1 MIELEKIDDLL
12 VNSELA
18 KQLVPS
24 KFKFTSHQGRI
35 RRQKLLMGA
44 KELSKTK
51 AISEISLA
59 DICQEA
65 DIPRASAY
73 HFFPN
78 VDSIFLAL
86 RFLNAIELLEGIK
99 DVDVNNYERWQ
110 GYLTAMVDKGVRLLN
125 DDPTKAK
132 LVYEAN
138 TPDFEGELY
147 GDKIEFQVIK
157 IFYDNLSSRYN
168 IIDYDRIKS
177 ISLIAYS
184 VINAIFTIS
193 YRQYGYITEYYRQ
206 EAITACIAY
215 LRSYLPETL
224 TRKDRKIH
232 AI

>member
-1 MIELEKIDDLL
+1 MIELDKIDDLL

-18 KQLVPS
+18 KQLVPN
-24 KFKFTSHQGRI
+24 KFKFTSQQGRI

-44 KELSKTK
+44 RELSKTRL
-51 AISEISLA
+51 ISEISLA

-99 DVDVNNYERWQ
+99 EVDISNYDRWQ
-110 GYLTAMVDKGVRLLN
+110 GYLTAVVDKAVKLLN

-138 TPDFEGELY
+138 APDFEGKDY
-147 GDKIEFQVIK
+147 GTKVEYQVSK
-157 IFYDNLSSRYN
+157 IFYDNLDVQYH
-168 IIDYDRIKS
+168 IIDYDRIKNITLIGYS
-177 ISLIAYS
+177 I
-184 VINAIFTIS
+184 VNAIFTIS
-193 YRQYGYITEYYRQ
+193 YRQHGCITDYYRQ
-206 EAITACIAY
+206 EAVTACIAY

-224 TRKDRKIH
+224 NRK
-232 AI
+232 

>member
-1 MIELEKIDDLL
+1 MIESDKIDDLL

-18 KQLVPS
+18 KRLVPN
-24 KFKFTSHQGRI
+24 KFKFTSQQGRI
-35 RRQKLLMGA
+35 RRQKLLIGA
-44 KELSKTK
+44 RELSKTK
-51 AISEISLA
+51 PICEITLA

-99 DVDVNNYERWQ
+99 EVNISNYDRWQ
-110 GYLTAMVDKGVRLLN
+110 AYLTGMVDKIVTLLN

-138 TPDFEGELY
+138 TPDFEGEDY
-147 GDKIEFQVIK
+147 GKKIEYQVVK
-157 IFYDNLSSRYN
+157 IFYDNLSNQYH
-168 IIDYDRIKS
+168 IIDYDKIKS
-177 ISLIAYS
+177 ITLIAYS
-184 VINAIFTIS
+184 IINAIFTVS
-193 YRQYGYITEYYRQ
+193 YRQHGQITEYYRQ

-224 TRKDRKIH
+224 NRKES
-232 AI
+232 

>member
-1 MIELEKIDDLL
+1 MIEIDKIDDLL

-24 KFKFTSHQGRI
+24 KFKFTSQQGRI
-35 RRQKLLMGA
+35 RRQKLLLGA
-44 KELSKTK
+44 RELSKTK
-51 AISEISLA
+51 LVSEITLA

-86 RFLNAIELLEGIK
+86 RFLNAIELLEAIQE
-99 DVDVNNYERWQ
+99 VDVSQYHRWQ
-110 GYLTAMVDKGVRLLN
+110 GYLTGMVDRAVQLLN
-125 DDPTKAK
+125 SDPTKAK

-138 TPDFEGELY
+138 TPDFEGEDY
-147 GDKIEFQVIK
+147 GKKIDHQVTK
-157 IFYDNLSSRYN
+157 IFYDNLNNQYN
-168 IIDYDRIKS
+168 IIDYDRIKNITLIGYS
-177 ISLIAYS
+177 I
-184 VINAIFTIS
+184 INAIFTIS
-193 YRQYGYITEYYRQ
+193 YRQHGQITEYYRQ

-224 TRKDRKIH
+224 TRKDSEPQTI
-232 AI
+232 